1 MITTVTMNASLDK
14 LYKVERL
21 RDGTVMRVSEVSN
34 TAGGKGLNVAKVA
47 ALLGE
52 GVTATG
58 FLGGF
63 NGAHVRSLLA
73 ETGVEDAFVDSGVE
87 TRACINVIDD
97 ETGSSTESLEP
108 GPAVVPERY
117 AEFIGRY
124 RALVAKSNAVTISG
138 SLPSGAPEGFYGRL
152 VEIARV
158 AGVPVI
164 LDTSGR
170 LLREGVASCPT
181 LIKPNREELAALT
194 GKAPAGEAEIVEAMR
209 GLLAGGLPSVAVS
222 LGAEGCLYACGE
234 GVFKGSVPGVKAV
247 NPVGCGDSMVA
258 AFAVGLARRM
268 PPLETFRLALAVSA
282 ANAMNAKT
290 GCIDNADLASLSA
303 RVTTE
308 SVVQTAESLKV

>member
-14 LYKVERL
+14 LYKVGRL
-21 RDGTVMRVSEVSN
+21 RDGTVMRVTEVTN

-52 GVTATG
+52 KVAATG

-87 TRACINVIDD
+87 TRACINVIDG
-97 ETGSSTESLEP
+97 ETGSSTEFLEP
-108 GPAVVPERY
+108 GPAVAPERY
-117 AEFIGRY
+117 EEFIGRY
-124 RALVAKSNAVTISG
+124 RALVEKSNAVAISG
-138 SLPSGAPEGFYGRL
+138 SLPSDAPDGFYGRL
-152 VEIARV
+152 VEIARD
-158 AGVPVI
+158 AGAPVI
-164 LDTSGR
+164 LDTSGM

-181 LIKPNREELAALT
+181 LVKPNREELAALT
-194 GKAPAGEAEIVEAMR
+194 GRKHASEAKIIETMR
-209 GLLAGGLPSVAVS
+209 GLLNDGLPSVAVS
-222 LGAEGCLYACGE
+222 LGAEGCLYACWE

-268 PPLETFRLALAVSA
+268 PPIETFRLALAVSA
-282 ANAMNAKT
+282 ASAMDARTGSFSRNDLHMLYANAR
-290 GCIDNADLASLSA
+290 IDMFA
-303 RVTTE
+303 
-308 SVVQTAESLKV
+308 

>member
-14 LYKVERL
+14 LYRVERL
-21 RDGTVMRVSEVSN
+21 SDGTVMRVSEVSN

-52 GVTATG
+52 KVTATG

-87 TRACINVIDD
+87 TRACINVIDG
-97 ETGSSTESLEP
+97 ETGSSTEFLEP
-108 GPAVVPERY
+108 GPAVAPERY
-117 AEFIGRY
+117 EEFIGRY
-124 RALVAKSNAVTISG
+124 RALIANSNAVTISG
-138 SLPSGAPEGFYGRL
+138 SLPSDAPDGFYGRL
-152 VEIARV
+152 VEIARD
-158 AGVPVI
+158 AGAPVI
-164 LDTSGR
+164 LDTSGM

-181 LIKPNREELAALT
+181 LVKPNREELAALT
-194 GKAPAGEAEIVEAMR
+194 GREHASEAKIIETMR
-209 GLLAGGLPSVAVS
+209 GLLNDGLPSVAVS
-222 LGAEGCLYACGE
+222 LGAEGCLYACWE

-268 PPLETFRLALAVSA
+268 PPIETFRLALAVSA
-282 ANAMNAKT
+282 ASAMDARTGSFSRNDLHMLYANAR
-290 GCIDNADLASLSA
+290 IDMFA
-303 RVTTE
+303 
-308 SVVQTAESLKV
+308 

>member
-21 RDGTVMRVSEVSN
+21 RDGTVMRVAEVSN

-52 GVTATG
+52 GVAATG

-73 ETGVEDAFVDSGVE
+73 GSSVEDAFVDSGVE
-87 TRACINVIDD
+87 TRACINVIDG
-97 ETGSSTESLEP
+97 ETGSSTEFLEP
-108 GPAVVPERY
+108 GLAVAPERY

-124 RALVAKSNAVTISG
+124 RALVAKSNAMTISG
-138 SLPSGAPEGFYGRL
+138 SLPTGAPEGFYGRL

-181 LIKPNREELAALT
+181 LVKPNREELAALT
-194 GKAPAGEAEIVEAMR
+194 GKSPAGETEIVEAMR
-209 GLLAGGLPSVAVS
+209 GLLHDGLPSIAVS
-222 LGAEGCLYACGE
+222 LGAEGCLYACRE
-234 GVFKGSVPGVKAV
+234 GIFKGSVPSVRAV

-258 AFAVGLARRM
+258 AFAVGLARKM
-268 PPLETFRLALAVSA
+268 PPEKTFRLALAVSA
-282 ANAMNAKT
+282 ASAMDAKT
-290 GCIDNADLASLSA
+290 GSFIKSDLEELATRVSIHAAS
-303 RVTTE
+303 
-308 SVVQTAESLKV
+308 KG